1 MLAWGSLL
9 LAGVFE
15 VGMTTFLK
23 LEQRNRNWL
32 WAFLPCAFIS
42 FTFLDRATREIPMG
56 TAYAIW
62 TSMGAVGTVLVGAL
76 AFGEKLRPATVG
88 LLGVI
93 VALIVALKVTA

>member
-1 MLAWGSLL
+1 MFAWLSLL

-15 VGMTTFLK
+15 IGMTTFLK
-23 LEQRNRNWL
+23 LEQRNKNWI

-42 FTFLDRATREIPMG
+42 FSFLDQATREIPMG

-62 TSMGAVGTVLVGAL
+62 TSIGAVGTVLVGAV
-76 AFGEKLRPATVG
+76 AFRERLRPATLA